1 MWLKARQHGLGNR
14 PKAVK
19 LVEDIY
25 LLWLL
30 WQLSNIRIG
39 LYGVKFN

>member
-30 WQLSNIRIG
+30 AIIEYSYWALWGEI
-39 LYGVKFN
+39 